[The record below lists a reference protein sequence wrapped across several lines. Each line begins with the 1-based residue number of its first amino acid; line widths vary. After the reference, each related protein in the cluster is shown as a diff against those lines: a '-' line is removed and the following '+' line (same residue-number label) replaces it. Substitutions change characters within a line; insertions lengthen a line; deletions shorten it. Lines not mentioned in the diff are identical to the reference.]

1 MQSNIRQRTGAIPG
15 WWYKVPFSG
24 HGWPEIS
31 TWSPAHRKYG
41 TGTKIL
47 IPSHLWIWSP
57 MMFSAATPS
66 FQARH
71 FSHLYQATYASEL
84 SIGCGVALRPRGSDL
99 ESHLRQHRCQYER
112 DSRQIGFFCLAVHIY
127 PSPMGWFRPSCQIR
141 RRVNHSKPCQ
151 WSETGGAG
159 SELNKWKN

>member
-1 MQSNIRQRTGAIPG
+1 MVVQGAVFWPRMAG
-15 WWYKVPFSG
+15 DQHLVSCTSEVRNGYQDLDSVPSADMVADDVFGGNTLVSG
-24 HGWPEIS
+24 K
-31 TWSPAHRKYG
+31 A
-41 TGTKIL
+41 
-47 IPSHLWIWSP
+47 
-57 MMFSAATPS
+57 
-66 FQARH
+66 

-84 SIGCGVALRPRGSDL
+84 SIGCGVALRPRGSDFQ
-99 ESHLRQHRCQYER
+99 SHFRQHRFQYER

-127 PSPMGWFRPSCQIR
+127 PSPMGQFRPSCQIR